1 MIHLKCLDEESWRI
15 SKLPILTQL
24 TALRFS
30 MAGFVSEKCVRF
42 AVLLEFDPM
51 FKVYLAIF

>member
-1 MIHLKCLDEESWRI
+1 MY
-15 SKLPILTQL
+15 KLPILTQL
-24 TALRFS
+24 TSLGFS

-42 AVLLEFDPM
+42 AVLLEFDPV